1 MKTRNDTRI
10 SLELYPLYIH
20 GCTADLF
27 APPRPLLG
35 AWRTFGIPPLSR
47 PVRVEAPRKSPP
59 RASAILRLLLRKGG
73 GVSRGTGLILAA
85 EAMNLDRIPADGASS
100 AAAAD
105 MDDSKTS
112 DAGSQGGAIWDE
124 HQRRGAMV
132 FPMIELRGVIDYTGI
147 SVVVVAATTES
158 GCTWWFGAES
168 GLPCKSCPFGEKTC
182 L

>member
-1 MKTRNDTRI
+1 MQICRLTI
-10 SLELYPLYIH
+10 GL
-20 GCTADLF
+20 
-27 APPRPLLG
+27 PP
-35 AWRTFGIPPLSR
+35 S
-47 PVRVEAPRKSPP
+47 VRGGPPRKSKP